1 MSESFQIYLNSASAD
16 SVSNYN
22 YNFVLPN
29 LEIADGN
36 YIYLSVQ
43 YANIPYSFYNINS
56 SNNVLNYTL
65 NFVNYTIAITPGN
78 YNITQ
83 LITFLKSNM
92 SGFTI
97 TYNSMTN
104 KITFSHSTYNF
115 SFLSTSTCNEIL
127 GFLKNTSYAS
137 YNLSLVSV
145 DCISL
150 IPIKCINIVSNLLTY
165 NINKSNP
172 NNQSILCCIPI
183 TTQPNSIIEYKNN
196 NNFRSNL
203 FINQI
208 SNIVIK
214 LTDQNNNAIDLNG
227 LGFFMT
233 IQLDIEKFN

>member
-1 MSESFQIYLNSASAD
+1 MSESFQIYLNSTNAD
-16 SVSNYN
+16 NIN
-22 YNFVLPN
+22 NNIYNFILPN
-29 LEIADGN
+29 LEIADEN

-43 YANIPYSFYNINS
+43 YASIPYSFYNINTT
-56 SNNVLNYTL
+56 NNVLIYTL
-65 NFVNYTIAITPGN
+65 NLVNYTVTITPGN

-83 LITFLKSNM
+83 LVTFLKSNM

-97 TYNSMTN
+97 SYNSITN
-104 KITFSHSTYNF
+104 KMTFSHSTYNF
-115 SFLSTSTCNEIL
+115 TFLSTSTCQEIL
-127 GFLKNTSYAS
+127 GFKTNTNYTSTT
-137 YNLSLVSV
+137 LSLISMNCV
-145 DCISL
+145 SL

-172 NNQSILCCIPI
+172 NNQSILCCMPI

-208 SNIVIK
+208 SNITIK
-214 LTDQNNNAIDLNG
+214 LADQNNNILNLNG
-227 LGFFMT
+227 LDFFLT

>member
-1 MSESFQIYLNSASAD
+1 MSESFQIYLNSTNAD
-16 SVSNYN
+16 IVSNSNYN
-22 YNFVLPN
+22 FILPN

-56 SNNVLNYTL
+56 TNNVLNYTL
-65 NFVNYTIAITPGN
+65 NSVNYTITITSGN

-83 LITFLKSNM
+83 LIASLKSLM
-92 SGFTI
+92 TGFTI
-97 TYNSMTN
+97 SYNSITN

-115 SFLSTSTCNEIL
+115 IFLASSTCQEIL
-127 GFLKNTSYAS
+127 GFVKNTAYTSS
-137 YNLSLVSV
+137 SLALISRN
-145 DCISL
+145 CISL
-150 IPIKCINIVSNLLTY
+150 IPIKCINVVSNLLTY

-172 NNQSILCCIPI
+172 NKQSILCCVPV

-208 SNIVIK
+208 SNITIK
-214 LTDQNNNAIDLNG
+214 LTDQNNNTLDLNG
-227 LGFFMT
+227 LDFFMT
-233 IQLDIEKFN
+233 IQLDIEKFK

>member
-1 MSESFQIYLNSASAD
+1 MSESFQIYLNSTNAD
-16 SVSNYN
+16 SVTNYN

-56 SNNVLNYTL
+56 TNNVLNYTL
-65 NFVNYTIAITPGN
+65 NSVNYTVTITPGN

-83 LITFLKSNM
+83 LIAFLKTSM

-97 TYNSMTN
+97 SYNSITN

-115 SFLSTSTCNEIL
+115 NFLSTSTCQEIL
-127 GFLKNTSYAS
+127 GFSKSINNRSTT
-137 YNLSLVSV
+137 LSLVSV
-145 DCISL
+145 NCVSL
-150 IPIKCINIVSNLLTY
+150 IPIKCINVVSNLITY
-165 NINKSNP
+165 NINKANP
-172 NNQSILCCIPI
+172 NNQSILCCIPV

-214 LTDQNNNAIDLNG
+214 LTDQNNNALDLNG
-227 LGFFMT
+227 LDFFIT
-233 IQLDIEKFN
+233 IQLDIERFN

>member
-1 MSESFQIYLNSASAD
+1 MSESFQIYLNSSNAD
-16 SVSNYN
+16 NINNNSYS
-22 YNFVLPN
+22 FILPN

-56 SNNVLNYTL
+56 NNNVLNYTL
-65 NFVNYTIAITPGN
+65 NSVNYTITITPGN

-83 LITFLKSNM
+83 LITTLKTLM

-97 TYNSMTN
+97 TYSSITN

-115 SFLSTSTCNEIL
+115 SFLSTSTCQEIL
-127 GFLKNTSYAS
+127 GFELKTTYTSTL
-137 YNLSLVSV
+137 LSLVSV
-145 DCISL
+145 SCISL
-150 IPIKCINIVSNLLTY
+150 ISIKCINVVSNLLTY

-214 LTDQNNNAIDLNG
+214 LMDQNSNILDLNG
-227 LGFFMT
+227 LDFFLT
-233 IQLDIEKFN
+233 IQLDIERFN

>member
-1 MSESFQIYLNSASAD
+1 MSESFQIYLNSTNAD
-16 SVSNYN
+16 NVSNYN

-56 SNNVLNYTL
+56 TNNVLNYTL
-65 NFVNYTIAITPGN
+65 NSVNYTITITSGN

-83 LITFLKSNM
+83 LVASLKSSM
-92 SGFTI
+92 TGFTI
-97 TYNSMTN
+97 SYNSITN

-115 SFLSTSTCNEIL
+115 TFLSSSTCQEIL
-127 GFLKNTSYAS
+127 GFVKNTAYTSS
-137 YNLSLVSV
+137 SLSLISKNSV
-145 DCISL
+145 SL
-150 IPIKCINIVSNLLTY
+150 IPIKCINVVSNLLTY
-165 NINKSNP
+165 NINKANP
-172 NNQSILCCIPI
+172 NNQSILCCIPV

-214 LTDQNNNAIDLNG
+214 LTDQNNNSLDLNG
-227 LGFFMT
+227 LDFFLT

>member
-1 MSESFQIYLNSASAD
+1 MSESFQIYLNSTNAD
-16 SVSNYN
+16 NIN
-22 YNFVLPN
+22 NNIYNFILPN

-43 YANIPYSFYNINS
+43 YANIPYSFYNINTT
-56 SNNVLNYTL
+56 NNVLIYTL
-65 NFVNYTIAITPGN
+65 NLLNYTVTITPGN

-97 TYNSMTN
+97 SYNSITN
-104 KITFSHSTYNF
+104 KMNFSHSTYNF
-115 SFLSTSTCNEIL
+115 VFLSTSTCQEIL
-127 GFLKNTSYAS
+127 GFKTNTNYTSTT
-137 YNLSLVSV
+137 LSLISIN
-145 DCISL
+145 CISL

-165 NINKSNP
+165 NINKANP
-172 NNQSILCCIPI
+172 NNQSILCCMPV

-208 SNIVIK
+208 SNITIK
-214 LTDQNNNAIDLNG
+214 LTDQNNNTLNLNG
-227 LGFFMT
+227 LDFFLT

>member
-1 MSESFQIYLNSASAD
+1 MSESFQIYLNSTNAD
-16 SVSNYN
+16 NIN
-22 YNFVLPN
+22 NNIYNFILPN

-43 YANIPYSFYNINS
+43 YANIPYSFYNINTT
-56 SNNVLNYTL
+56 NNVLIYTL
-65 NFVNYTIAITPGN
+65 NLLNYTVTITPGN

-97 TYNSMTN
+97 SYNSITN
-104 KITFSHSTYNF
+104 KMNFSHSTYNF
-115 SFLSTSTCNEIL
+115 VFLSTSTCQEIL
-127 GFLKNTSYAS
+127 GFKTNTNYTSTT
-137 YNLSLVSV
+137 LSIISIN
-145 DCISL
+145 CISL

-165 NINKSNP
+165 NINKANP
-172 NNQSILCCIPI
+172 NNQSILCCMPV

-208 SNIVIK
+208 SNITIK
-214 LTDQNNNAIDLNG
+214 LTDQNNNTLDLNG
-227 LGFFMT
+227 LDFFLT

>member
-1 MSESFQIYLNSASAD
+1 
-16 SVSNYN
+16 
-22 YNFVLPN
+22 
-29 LEIADGN
+29 
-36 YIYLSVQ
+36 
-43 YANIPYSFYNINS
+43 
-56 SNNVLNYTL
+56 
-65 NFVNYTIAITPGN
+65 
-78 YNITQ
+78 
-83 LITFLKSNM
+83 
-92 SGFTI
+92 
-97 TYNSMTN
+97 MTN

-145 DCISL
+145 NCISL
-150 IPIKCINIVSNLLTY
+150 IPIKSINIVSNLSTY
-165 NINKSNP
+165 NINKSKP
-172 NNQSILCCIPI
+172 NNQSVLCCIPI

>member
-1 MSESFQIYLNSASAD
+1 MSESFQIYLNSSNAD
-16 SVSNYN
+16 IVSNN
-22 YNFVLPN
+22 SYNFILPN

-43 YANIPYSFYNINS
+43 YANIPYSFYNINLT
-56 SNNVLNYTL
+56 NNILYYTL
-65 NFVNYTIAITPGN
+65 TSVNFTIAITPGN

-127 GFLKNTSYAS
+127 GFLKNTSYTS

-145 DCISL
+145 NCISL

>member
-1 MSESFQIYLNSASAD
+1 MSESFQIYLNSTNAD
-16 SVSNYN
+16 NIN
-22 YNFVLPN
+22 NNIYNFILPN

-43 YANIPYSFYNINS
+43 YASIPYSFYNINTI
-56 SNNVLNYTL
+56 NNVLIYTL
-65 NFVNYTIAITPGN
+65 NLVNYTVTITPGN

-83 LITFLKSNM
+83 LVTFLKSNM

-97 TYNSMTN
+97 SYNSITN
-104 KITFSHSTYNF
+104 KMTFSHSTYNF
-115 SFLSTSTCNEIL
+115 TFLSTSTCQEIL
-127 GFLKNTSYAS
+127 GFKTNTNYTSTT
-137 YNLSLVSV
+137 LSLISLNCV
-145 DCISL
+145 SL

-172 NNQSILCCIPI
+172 NNQSILCCMPI

-208 SNIVIK
+208 SNITIK
-214 LTDQNNNAIDLNG
+214 LTDQNNNILNLNG
-227 LGFFMT
+227 LDFFLT

>member
-1 MSESFQIYLNSASAD
+1 MSESFQIYLNSTNAD
-16 SVSNYN
+16 NIN
-22 YNFVLPN
+22 NNIYNFILPN
-29 LEIADGN
+29 LEIADEN

-43 YANIPYSFYNINS
+43 YASIPYSFYNINTI
-56 SNNVLNYTL
+56 NNVLIYTL
-65 NFVNYTIAITPGN
+65 NLVNYTVTITPGN

-83 LITFLKSNM
+83 LVTFLKSNM

-97 TYNSMTN
+97 SYNSITN
-104 KITFSHSTYNF
+104 KMTFSHSTYNF
-115 SFLSTSTCNEIL
+115 TFLSTSTCQEIL
-127 GFLKNTSYAS
+127 GFKTNTNYTSTT
-137 YNLSLVSV
+137 LSLISLNCV
-145 DCISL
+145 SL

-172 NNQSILCCIPI
+172 NNQSILCCMPI

-208 SNIVIK
+208 SNITIK
-214 LTDQNNNAIDLNG
+214 LTDQNNNILNLNG
-227 LGFFMT
+227 LDFFLT

>member
-115 SFLSTSTCNEIL
+115 IFLSSSTCQEIL
-127 GFLKNTSYAS
+127 GFVKNTAYTSLG
-137 YNLSLVSV
+137 LSLISNNCV
-145 DCISL
+145 SL
-150 IPIKCINIVSNLLTY
+150 IPIKCINVVSNLLTY

-172 NNQSILCCIPI
+172 NNQSILCCVPV
-183 TTQPNSIIEYKNN
+183 TTQPNSIIEHKNI

-208 SNIVIK
+208 SNIAIK
-214 LTDQNNNAIDLNG
+214 LTDQNNNALDLNG
-227 LGFFMT
+227 LDFFMT

>member
-1 MSESFQIYLNSASAD
+1 MSESFQIYLNSSNAD
-16 SVSNYN
+16 SVGNNSYT
-22 YNFVLPN
+22 FILPN

-43 YANIPYSFYNINS
+43 YASIPYSFYNINS
-56 SNNVLNYTL
+56 TNNLLNYTL
-65 NFVNYTIAITPGN
+65 NSVSYSITITSGN

-83 LITFLKSNM
+83 LITSLKSLM

-97 TYNSMTN
+97 SYSSITS

-115 SFLSTSTCNEIL
+115 SFLSTSTCQEIL
-127 GFLKNTSYAS
+127 GFELKTTYTSTL
-137 YNLSLVSV
+137 LSLVSV
-145 DCISL
+145 SCISL
-150 IPIKCINIVSNLLTY
+150 ISIKCINVVSNLLTY

-208 SNIVIK
+208 SNIIIK
-214 LTDQNNNAIDLNG
+214 LTDQNNNILDLNG
-227 LGFFMT
+227 LDFFFT
-233 IQLDIEKFN
+233 IQLDIERFN